1 VAKLRLRYAGV
12 SYFDKSRALERGEV
26 APEGIELEYVQF
38 EDVAE
43 LFRVV
48 AQDPEAFDAAEMS
61 TSTLTIMVSR
71 GDDRLV
77 GIPVFTSKAFRHSQV
92 YVNTASGIERP
103 EDLAGKR
110 VGVPEYQMTAAVWI
124 RAFLQHDYGVHPG
137 QIHWLTGGLETP
149 DHSERLH
156 HDPPP
161 GVTIELIPPGTT
173 LEELLGSGGI
183 DALATARQPRPF
195 REGASRIR
203 RLFPDYRAVEEEYLR
218 RTGIYPIMHTVVL
231 QRRILDANP
240 GAAVALADAFEE
252 ARHHGRD
259 RLRDLDT
266 LAVMHPWIA
275 AELEELKMPFAR
287 FGGDPFAYGLEANRH
302 VLEALMEHA
311 WEQGLPARKVEVDEL
326 FAPETLDWR
335 PAGTREEVPA

>member
-1 VAKLRLRYAGV
+1 LKREEIVADLHMRYAGV
-12 SYFDKSRALERGEV
+12 SYYDKTRALERGEV
-26 APEGIELEYVQF
+26 VPDGIDFEYVQF

-48 AQDPEAFDAAEMS
+48 AQNPEEFDCAEMS
-61 TSTLTIMVSR
+61 TSTLTLMISR

-92 YVNTASGIERP
+92 YVNTGSGIDRP
-103 EDLAGKR
+103 EDLTGKR

-124 RAFLQHDYGVHPG
+124 RAFLQHDYGVAPG
-137 QIHWLTGGLETP
+137 EIHWLTGGLETP
-149 DHSERLH
+149 DYSERLH
-156 HDPPP
+156 HEPPP
-161 GVTIELIPPGTT
+161 GVTIELIPAGKT
-173 LEELLGSGGI
+173 LEEMLDSGEI
-183 DALATARQPRPF
+183 DALAT
-195 REGASRIR
+195 G

-231 QRRILDANP
+231 QRKIYEANP
-240 GAAVALADAFEE
+240 WAPVALADAFEE

-275 AELEELKMPFAR
+275 AELEELKEPFAR
-287 FGGDPFAYGLEANRH
+287 FRSPT
-302 VLEALMEHA
+302 A
-311 WEQGLPARKVEVDEL
+311 WRRTATCSR
-326 FAPETLDWR
+326 R
-335 PAGTREEVPA
+335 

>member
-1 VAKLRLRYAGV
+1 VAKLRLQYAGV
-12 SYFDKSRALERGEV
+12 SYYDKTRALERGEV
-26 APEGIELEYVQF
+26 VPDGIDFEYVQF

-43 LFRVV
+43 LFRVL
-48 AQDPEAFDAAEMS
+48 AQDPTAFDAAEMS
-61 TSTLTIMVSR
+61 TSTLTMMISR

-92 YVNTASGIERP
+92 YVNVASGIERP

-124 RAFLQHDYGVHPG
+124 RAFLQHDYGVAPDEM
-137 QIHWLTGGLETP
+137 HWLTGGLETP
-149 DHSERLH
+149 SYAERLH
-156 HDPPP
+156 HEPPP
-161 GVTIELIPPGTT
+161 GVTIELIPAGST
-173 LEELLGSGGI
+173 LEEMLDSGEI
-183 DALATARQPRPF
+183 DALATARAPRPF
-195 REGASRIR
+195 REGTGRVR

-231 QRRILDANP
+231 QRTIYEANRWAP
-240 GAAVALADAFEE
+240 VALADAFEE
-252 ARHHGRD
+252 ARHHGRE

-275 AELEELKMPFAR
+275 AELEELKGPFAH
-287 FGGDPFAYGLEANRH
+287 FGGDPFAYGLEVNRH

-311 WEQGLPARKVEVDEL
+311 WEQRLPARKVEVDEL
-326 FAPETLDWR
+326 FAPETLEWR
-335 PAGTREEVPA
+335 PAGAREEVPA